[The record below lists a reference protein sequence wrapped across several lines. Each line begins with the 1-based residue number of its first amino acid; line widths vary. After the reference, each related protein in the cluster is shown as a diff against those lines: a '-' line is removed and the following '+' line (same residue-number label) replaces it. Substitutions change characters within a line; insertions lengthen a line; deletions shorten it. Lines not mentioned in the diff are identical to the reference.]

1 MSMSTETVTEGTL
14 LWTPSAELVA
24 SSHMRRYMDWLRE
37 HRGLTFAGYE
47 QLRIWS
53 ITDPSGFW
61 GSLWEYFAVESST
74 PYASVLAGDSMIAAR
89 WFEGCRLNYAEHLLR
104 HEARAGHDEVAI
116 LYASELQPLAG
127 MTWRELGEQVRKV
140 ATHLRSV
147 GIQPGDRVVSFM
159 PNIPETIIAMIAC
172 VAIGAV
178 WSAASPEFGSP
189 TVVDR
194 FAQIQP
200 TLLFAVDGYTFG
212 GRAFNRVVEVRK
224 IVDALP
230 TLKHVVWIDEL
241 QPGKLPDP
249 SWRPWSELL
258 AGEAIPPNAFKFFRG
273 EWNHPLWIVFSSG
286 TTGLPKAIVHGHAG
300 MLLEHL
306 KLVNLHFN
314 LRPGARLF
322 FYTTTGWMMWN
333 IVVSSLLA
341 GATAVLYDG
350 NPTHPSPDLL
360 WKIAAEAKVTHMGA
374 SPTFLGAMRS
384 ARLEPGRDYDLS
396 ALEMVTVS
404 GSPCTPE
411 LFEWIY
417 TAVKA
422 DVFVASQSGGTEICS
437 AFVGAVPILP
447 VYAGEIQ
454 ERMLGMDVRVWND
467 AGQELSDE
475 VGELVVTRAFPSMPL
490 YFWDDPGNQ
499 RYLDA
504 YFRAFRGVWRHGDF
518 VKINSRGG
526 CFVYGRSDSTLNRH
540 GVRIGT
546 AEIYRAMEK
555 LPEVIDSL
563 VVCCELDDG
572 SFFMPLF
579 VQLPRSAQLDDDLRE
594 MIRQQ
599 LRRDGSPRHV
609 PDRIEQVEA
618 IPYTLTRKKMEIP
631 VRRILMGVPAER
643 AASRD
648 AMANPTALDPFVEFR
663 RRFWPETATGSGV
676 NAQAG

>member
-1 MSMSTETVTEGTL
+1 MSATTEAVTEGSL
-14 LWTPSAELVA
+14 LWSPSAEFVA
-24 SSHMRRYMDWLRE
+24 SSRMRGYMDWLRE
-37 HRGLTFAGYE
+37 HRGLEFADYE
-47 QLRIWS
+47 QLRTWS
-53 ITDPSGFW
+53 VTDLPGFW
-61 GSLWEYFAVESST
+61 SSLWDYFAVESST
-74 PYASVLAGDSMIAAR
+74 PYASVLGGDSMIGSR
-89 WFEGCRLNYAEHLLR
+89 WFEGSHLNYAEHLLR
-104 HEARAGHDEVAI
+104 HEARAGDNEAAI
-116 LYASELQPLAG
+116 LYASELQGLAG
-127 MTWRELGEQVRKV
+127 MTWSELGGQVRRV
-140 ATHLRSV
+140 ATHLRGL
-147 GIQPGDRVVSFM
+147 GIRPGDRVVSFM
-159 PNIPETIIAMIAC
+159 PNIPETVIAMIAC

-178 WSAASPEFGSP
+178 WSSASPEFGAP
-189 TVVDR
+189 TVIDR

-200 TLLFAVDGYTFG
+200 VLLFAADGYSFG
-212 GRAFNRVVEVRK
+212 GRAFNRVSEVSRIVE
-224 IVDALP
+224 ALP
-230 TLKHVVWIDEL
+230 TLEHVVWLDKLE
-241 QPGKLPDP
+241 PGKLPHP
-249 SWRPWSELL
+249 TWRPWSALL
-258 AGEAIPPNAFKFFRG
+258 EGQVIQPDAFEFSRV

-306 KLVNLHFN
+306 KLVSLHLN

-350 NPTHPSPDLL
+350 SPSHPSPDLL
-360 WKIAAEAKVTHMGA
+360 WRLAAEAKVTHMGA
-374 SPTFLGAMRS
+374 SPTFLSAMQS
-384 ARLEPGRDYDLS
+384 AHLEPGRHYDLS

-417 TAVKA
+417 SAVKA
-422 DVFVASQSGGTEICS
+422 DLSVASQSGGTEICS

-447 VYAGEIQ
+447 VHAGEIQ
-454 ERMLGMDVRVWND
+454 ERMLGMDVHVWNE
-467 AGQELSDE
+467 AGEELYDE
-475 VGELVVTRAFPSMPL
+475 VGELVVTQAFPSMPL
-490 YFWDDPGNQ
+490 YFWNDPENQ

-504 YFRAFRGVWRHGDF
+504 YFRTFEGVWRHGDF
-518 VKINSRGG
+518 VKINGRGG

-555 LPEVIDSL
+555 VQRVTDSL

-579 VQLPRSAQLDDDLRE
+579 VQLPPGAQLDDDLRDT
-594 MIRQQ
+594 IRQQ

-609 PDRIEQVEA
+609 PDRIEQVES

-631 VRRILMGVPAER
+631 VRRILMGVPPER

-648 AMANPTALDPFVEFR
+648 AMANPMALDPFEAFR
-663 RRFWPETATGSGV
+663 RQFWPA
-676 NAQAG
+676 AAGGFRR